1 MPISRDEVIETLD
14 ALAAPL
20 GPFTSHG
27 DRLERQDRWVDDS
40 GVELLEVL
48 VALVAS
54 PPGEDQLRHASLD
67 DWSTLLVEVAGTLGK
82 RHPEVALQ
90 RLLPLLEEDRARAAA
105 IDILGSVGDAR
116 TVPELGRLMRSR
128 RLGEDDLVHLAGA
141 LGEIGGD
148 EACRL
153 LAQLRQTVTPGQ
165 GELRQ
170 EIEIAVQAARCE

>member
-1 MPISRDEVIETLD
+1 MPISRDETIETLD

-20 GPFTSHG
+20 GPLTSH
-27 DRLERQDRWVDDS
+27 DQRLQRQDRWVENG
-40 GVELLEVL
+40 GVELLEAL

-54 PPGEDQLRHASLD
+54 PPMQDELQHASLD
-67 DWSTLLVEVAGTLGK
+67 DWNTLLVEVAGTLGK
-82 RHPEVALQ
+82 RYPEIALS
-90 RLLPLLEEDRARAAA
+90 RFLPLLEDGHARAAA

-116 TVPELGRLMRSR
+116 AVPEFGRLIRGR

-153 LAQLRQTVTPGQ
+153 LMQLRQAVTPGQ
-165 GELRQ
+165 LELRR
-170 EIEIAVQAARCE
+170 EIDIAMQAARCA

>member
-14 ALAAPL
+14 VLAAPL
-20 GPFTSHG
+20 GPLTSH
-27 DRLERQDRWVDDS
+27 DERLERQDQWVDDG
-40 GVELLEVL
+40 GVELLEAL

-54 PPGEDQLRHASLD
+54 PPVEDQLQHASLD
-67 DWSTLLVEVAGTLGK
+67 DWNTLLVEVAGTLGR

-90 RLLPLLEEDRARAAA
+90 RLLPLLEDDHARVAA

-116 TVPELGRLMRSR
+116 AVTEFGRLMRAR
-128 RLGEDDLVHLAGA
+128 RFGEDDLVHLAGA

-153 LAQLRQTVTPGQ
+153 LAQLQQAVTPGQ
-165 GELRQ
+165 RELRQ
-170 EIEIAVQAARCE
+170 EIDIALEAARCK